1 MDIFSFV
8 PKTPDDKKVS
18 QLLKDVYNKYNILTK
33 SLNKNSSI
41 RLKNEEIK
49 KLVVTWETLFSY
61 SYVVDTVH
69 KESSIIDIGL
79 RHLIELVTISDDIV
93 PLEFFEWIGAIL
105 FRTYCYVPPN
115 HLIAKLIED
124 YAPQVC
130 SLHNKD
136 TEYEYLSRIKTI
148 FYGIHEDESV
158 VTLFETNENI
168 NSDLTKV
175 EVNVQCDQRKVYL
188 KRILLQVL
196 ASADFVF
203 QKSSNFEVLHQL
215 IIPVMDIMTRKNEPV
230 ATTMLCLR
238 FLSLVLPLID
248 PLYSL
253 SGHIYSYIFK
263 VFRTIDDDFIDFV
276 EDNSFASLYKE
287 IVGYASS
294 VRECLSIWLCR
305 VPQKYGPTLHE
316 LTLFSKVGIKV
327 LSYVSLC
334 SNPSVVMTSMISDIC
349 NFLIHASTL
358 PTYSNDYF
366 INEFKSCVKKMIE
379 CIFTSGKNI
388 PKNVILALFNFYIS
402 TNDDL
407 ETEEFLSKLCDQSK
421 SILKRI
427 KNQNAILSLIM
438 ACQATD
444 TIKCQFVPD
453 ITQIKNI
460 ITNIVEECPN
470 EESFEELF
478 RYIAEFLPLYT
489 SDPSTLFLL
498 LLQPWLDVK
507 CLFDKE
513 PPEKYFLYLGNNTF
527 INSSKFKALSIP
539 CIVKIQQENAL
550 RRSIY
555 HYSLM
560 NSPDDIQHIALEY
573 APIFVSQCGNSV
585 FNSISFDIMKKM
597 MNPGV
602 YLDKSKLKL
611 FITSLSE
618 IICALDKNN
627 VFENNK
633 IKCVLCTKNEKS
645 KNITDIELSEEFIT
659 YFVKIIEDENNDD
672 EIRIKLSSLL
682 TSIFKHTSI
691 RTDYFLQIAKGF
703 FKMLGYYRSENCNSM
718 NVCLQEVV
726 SRDIPKEILSI
737 LRTSLDSLNPEN
749 HYPYLNIISTTI
761 NEGPFLLSCI
771 SRMISLAADFCC
783 HGDRTVVDM
792 SKKIIIVNAKKA
804 GVPTE
809 TLLKRYSHSVIPLIT
824 QIILDRLSP
833 TSNRPEI
840 LSDSEKGNL
849 INSYF
854 RQLADIFNI
863 HPKGSS
869 NDRLLATVRETIK
882 YVVAKLLFV
891 DESQKKSSKY
901 LLNHFASYVLK
912 ESLSQLISRSINV
925 AFEFF
930 FMSSYRRDLALS
942 YIEELTGKE
951 ITSIIFENR
960 SSLKLTFL
968 QNLSRN
974 KATCLKHLSTLFWND
989 RNNAFSLT
997 KIIEENVMGIFAGFR
1012 MSILEEERYYHRSKD
1027 LQSLA
1032 VLISIVDEE
1041 FVNKVSNKLLT
1052 LLRSLSIFGE
1062 IAIPPW
1068 YCFMEK
1074 LSVKKKVELLPK
1086 IITSVAMLLQFP
1098 TSQSIINNFLQ
1109 LRLKEKLCAEEKER
1123 FDRVFSIIYMCNL
1136 KDHGNKFNSEF
1147 MHEYGPVLDVQCAP
1161 KATITNCAKVLYE
1174 EGSEIVEITLKRLDS
1189 LLDGSTID
1197 DQLSQELI
1205 PAILYAIRC
1214 NNSKNIRKL
1223 ACLVLGKI
1231 GAVDPGRLRSHFK
1244 NTDEL
1249 SYGKSIEYDNF
1260 MADTPQD
1267 FLIELLENL
1276 CQLLLGC
1283 INAKDTDN
1291 ISYAIQKVLKEVING
1306 TEDGSKVWEKLSE
1319 NCKTELKP
1327 FTNCGL
1333 YLHPLQKNSVDNRIP
1348 VVSYLITGNYH
1359 SWSKAFYFTLSENL
1373 TNVVVGKALSAAS
1386 FVVHVDNPE
1395 FFFYLLKNVVIQ
1407 AFIEKNGKIIEGCK
1421 KEFCEI
1427 FKRSLTESG
1436 WIRVAAQSIFA
1447 LLDELTLFAYKKKES
1462 EKNGLQSEILKF
1474 IYDDIYILKYNN
1486 KRLVISAAEACQCWF
1501 RALKLTEYFM
1511 DQDSCELSQTLY
1523 HNIAKIS
1530 MELDDFDNTL
1540 GCYEC
1545 IEDNFVPTS
1554 EETILALEASR
1565 NYTEALALYGQ
1576 SKSSPVS
1583 MIDCLLK
1590 IDQPNLAFSQI
1601 ASILKSYTLTEDDK
1615 KRLEE
1620 RRIVTLWKLS
1630 YWDQLDD
1637 SIGQSGDI
1645 QFESWEA
1652 SSAAIFNAIHKN
1664 DEVLLNKAIN
1674 DCYDKVEVELSAVI
1688 LQNRESYEQAYRYIQ
1703 KLHMLFEISDS
1714 KRFLFVDA
1722 NESITKQNKEFTN
1735 VLYKWKKRADK
1746 CIQGGG
1752 ALEPILANRREILKM
1767 LPNDDSSKAIGY
1779 EYLHS
1784 AQLARFENNLNSLWS
1799 FMTRAKHYPVNLV
1812 KLAIEEAAYLAK
1824 KNNHSHAIKVL
1835 DRSICKTYRELNVLY
1850 GLNKT
1855 NCFDPDR
1862 MDSEEQFLDE
1872 DKSIYLKARLHEI
1885 DYRIAA
1891 GVGDFE
1897 EIFVMFRKL
1906 ISQTPPP
1913 QQAEKLWYKWAVFM
1927 DNYYSTKSK
1936 YGFDTRS
1943 IRETI
1948 CAYINVLNSGNNYVH
1963 HALPRLLTIWLDYT
1977 HKYHELAECAS
1988 VKLLNEVVV
1997 SAFENKISC
2006 AISYKAIQQI
2016 FSRLAHPD
2024 ATVFHALKSLVITL
2038 IDKFPHQCLWHIMGI
2053 YRMEIKNNANT
2064 IRISRMKEI
2073 IQFACTELKFKQ
2085 DFRYTVRAYDY
2096 FSGTLMDIGNK
2107 NTKSDKIKSIEI
2119 PRLKDFFR
2127 NSKLISKSGSRILY
2141 QKLPSPPKIIL
2152 PMSFLLDDPI
2162 STPSYNCFALT
2173 QNVNNDEISC
2183 SPETINDVY
2192 IYDIDEDFA
2201 ILQSLMKPKRLTLI
2215 GTDGK
2220 KYPILCK
2227 DSDELR
2233 KDLRAMEFNKRV
2245 NSLLVQNPEAR
2256 RRHLRIRT
2264 YTVVPLQEE
2273 GGIIEWVPNLVT
2285 LKLALYSQL
2294 RYKVENF
2301 NSLNNE
2307 TFVKWG
2313 KMPSTL
2319 DRVNFMIQKLPS
2331 VFPKVLGEYYRR
2343 QFVDPGR
2350 WYNARLNYTRSS
2362 ATMCMVGFILGL
2374 GDRHCENILLDQ
2386 KSGEIIHVDYNILFN
2401 KGENLRIPEIVPF
2414 RLTRNVIDGFGPCGV
2429 EGHFRTSC
2437 ELSLATMRDNKE
2449 MLLTLLHSFIHD
2461 PLLEWSGV
2469 ERRAQQSRN
2478 EQNFGGLPMKTDHA
2492 PIDAKN
2498 AIINIDRRLSGFIVT
2513 PIFFKDRYNN
2523 YPMSVNG
2530 QVNKLIN
2537 IAKDNKY
2544 LAKMYVGWAPYL

>member
-1 MDIFSFV
+1 MNIFSFV
-8 PKTPDDKKVS
+8 PKTADDNKVS
-18 QLLKDVYNKYNILTK
+18 ELLKDVYNKYNSLSK
-33 SLNKNSSI
+33 SLNKSSNI
-41 RLKNEEIK
+41 RLRNEELR
-49 KLVVTWETLFSY
+49 KLVLTWETLFSY
-61 SYVVDTVH
+61 NYVVDTVH
-69 KESSIIDIGL
+69 KDSNIIDIGL
-79 RHLIELVTISDDIV
+79 RHLIELITISDDIV

-130 SLHNKD
+130 SLHDKD
-136 TEYEYLSRIKTI
+136 TEYEYLNRIKTI
-148 FYGIHEDESV
+148 FYGIHEGESV
-158 VTLFETNENI
+158 VVLFETNENMNNGLPKI
-168 NSDLTKV
+168 
-175 EVNVQCDQRKVYL
+175 EVNVQCEQRKIYL

-203 QKSSNFEVLHQL
+203 QKASNFEVLHQL
-215 IIPVMDIMTRKNEPV
+215 VIPVMDIMSMKSEPV

-238 FLSLVLPLID
+238 FLSLILPLID

-253 SGHIYSYIFK
+253 SAHMYSYIFK
-263 VFRTIDDDFIDFV
+263 IFKTIDDDFMDFV
-276 EDNSFASLYKE
+276 EDGSSASLYKE
-287 IVGYASS
+287 VVGYASDIQK
-294 VRECLSIWLCR
+294 CLSIWLCKT
-305 VPQKYGPTLHE
+305 PQKYGPTLHE
-316 LTLFSKVGIKV
+316 LTLFSKIGKKILHYVG
-327 LSYVSLC
+327 LC
-334 SNPSVVMTSMISDIC
+334 SNPSILITSMLGDIC
-349 NFLIHASTL
+349 MFLAHASTL
-358 PTYSNDYF
+358 QSYTSNCF
-366 INEFKSCVKKMIE
+366 INEFKNNVGEMIRS
-379 CIFTSGKNI
+379 IFANKKNI
-388 PKNVILALFNFYIS
+388 KKDVILALFNFYIS
-402 TNDDL
+402 TSTDV
-407 ETEEFLSKLCDQSK
+407 EIEVFLSQLCGQST
-421 SILKRI
+421 SILTSIR
-427 KNQNAILSLIM
+427 NQSAILSFIM
-438 ACQATD
+438 ACQTSD
-444 TIKCQFVPD
+444 YIKSQFVPNGE
-453 ITQIKNI
+453 KFLEI
-460 ITNIVEECPN
+460 IRCIDKECPN

-489 SDPSTLFLL
+489 SDPSVLMVVLV
-498 LLQPWLDVK
+498 QPWLDITS
-507 CLFDKE
+507 LFDGE
-513 PPEKYFLYLGNNTF
+513 LLNKYSSSHFSRYKF
-527 INSSKFKALSIP
+527 INDNKFKALSIP
-539 CIVKIQQENAL
+539 CIVKLQLENTL

-555 HYSLM
+555 HYSLV
-560 NSPDDIQHIALEY
+560 NASDDIQQIALEH
-573 APIFVSQCGNSV
+573 APIFVSQCGSTV
-585 FNSISFDIMKKM
+585 FSSISFDIMEKM
-597 MNPGV
+597 MESKV
-602 YLDKSKLKL
+602 SVDETKLKL

-618 IICALDKNN
+618 IICSLDKNN
-627 VFENNK
+627 VFENKK
-633 IKCVLCTKNEKS
+633 IRCIACTKNEKS
-645 KNITDIELSEEFIT
+645 KAIIDIELSKEFIT
-659 YFVKIIEDENNDD
+659 YFIEVLEDENNND

-682 TSIFKHTSI
+682 TSILKHTSI

-718 NVCLQEVV
+718 NICLQEVV
-726 SRDIPKEILSI
+726 SRDIPRDILSI

-761 NEGPFLLSCI
+761 SEGPFLLSCI
-771 SRMISLAADFCC
+771 SRMISLAADFCF

-792 SKKIIIVNAKKA
+792 SRKIIIVNAKKA
-804 GVPTE
+804 GIPTE
-809 TLLKRYSHSVIPLIT
+809 TLLKRYNHTVIPLIT
-824 QIILDRLSP
+824 QIILDRLTPSP
-833 TSNRPEI
+833 SRPEI

-854 RQLADIFNI
+854 RQLAEIFNI
-863 HPKGSS
+863 HPRGSP
-869 NDRLLATVRETIK
+869 NERLLITVKETIK

-891 DESQKKSSKY
+891 EDCQKKSSKY
-901 LLNHFASYVLK
+901 ILNHFANYVLK
-912 ESLSQLISRSINV
+912 ENLSQLISRSINV

-930 FMSSYRRDLALS
+930 FMTSYRREFALTF
-942 YIEELTGKE
+942 IEEITGKE
-951 ITSIIFENR
+951 VTSIIFENR

-989 RNNAFSLT
+989 RENSFSIT

-1012 MSILEEERYYHRSKD
+1012 MSILEEERYYHRN
-1027 LQSLA
+1027 
-1032 VLISIVDEE
+1032 EE

-1074 LSVKKKVELLPK
+1074 LSVKKKIELLPK

-1109 LRLKEKLCAEEKER
+1109 LRLKEKLQVEEKER

-1136 KDHGNKFNSEF
+1136 KDHAEKFNSEYI
-1147 MHEYGPVLDVQCAP
+1147 HEYGSVLDVQCAP
-1161 KATITNCAKVLYE
+1161 MATMTNCAKVLYE

-1231 GAVDPGRLRSHFK
+1231 GAIDPGRLRSNIK
-1244 NTDEL
+1244 DTNEL
-1249 SYGKSIEYDNF
+1249 SYGKSIEYDNY
-1260 MADTPQD
+1260 MADTPQK
-1267 FLIELLENL
+1267 FLVELLENL

-1306 TEDGSKVWEKLSE
+1306 TEDGSSVWANLSE

-1333 YLHPLQKNSVDNRIP
+1333 YPVQRNFIDNRMP
-1348 VVSYLITGNYH
+1348 VVSHLITGSYH
-1359 SWSKAFYFTLSENL
+1359 SWSKAFYFVLSESL
-1373 TNVVVGKALSAAS
+1373 TDLVVGKALSAAA

-1395 FFFYLLKNVVIQ
+1395 FFFYLLKNVMIQ
-1407 AFIEKNGKIIEGCK
+1407 AFIENNIKIIDGCK
-1421 KEFCEI
+1421 NEFYEI
-1427 FKRSLTESG
+1427 FKRSITESG

-1447 LLDELTLFAYKKKES
+1447 LLDELTSFAYTKKI
-1462 EKNGLQSEILKF
+1462 NGVKGFPSKILKF
-1474 IYDDIYILKYNN
+1474 IYDDVYTLKYNN

-1511 DQDSCELSQTLY
+1511 DKDSSNLSQSLY
-1523 HNIAKIS
+1523 NNIAKIS
-1530 MELDDFDNTL
+1530 MKLDDFDNTL

-1545 IEDNFVPTS
+1545 IEDNFVPTN

-1576 SKSSPVS
+1576 SESSPVS

-1601 ASILKSYTLTEDDK
+1601 ANILKSYTLTEDDK

-1637 SIGQSGDI
+1637 SIGQSGEV

-1664 DEVLLNKAIN
+1664 DEVLLNKTIN

-1688 LQNRESYEQAYRYIQ
+1688 LQNRESYAQAYRHIQ
-1703 KLHMLFEISDS
+1703 KLHMLFEITDS

-1722 NESITKQNKEFTN
+1722 NESMTKQNKEFTN
-1735 VLYKWKKRADK
+1735 VLFKWKKRASK
-1746 CIQGGG
+1746 CIQGGR

-1767 LPNDDSSKAIGY
+1767 LPNDDSNKAIGC

-1812 KLAIEEAAYLAK
+1812 KIAIEEAAYLAK
-1824 KNNHSHAIKVL
+1824 KNNYSHAIKIL
-1835 DRSICKTYRELNVLY
+1835 DRSLSKTYRELNMLY
-1850 GLNKT
+1850 GLDGGRNRSDESSMDT
-1855 NCFDPDR
+1855 N
-1862 MDSEEQFLDE
+1862 EQFSDE
-1872 DKSIYLKARLHEI
+1872 DKNVYLKARLDEI
-1885 DYRIAA
+1885 DYRISA

-1897 EIFVMFRKL
+1897 EILVMFRKL
-1906 ISQTPPP
+1906 ISITPPP

-1927 DNYYSTKSK
+1927 DNYYSTKNKS
-1936 YGFDTRS
+1936 GFDIVS
-1943 IRETI
+1943 IKGTI
-1948 CAYINVLNSGNNYVH
+1948 RAYINVLESGNNYAH

-1977 HKYHELAECAS
+1977 HKYHELSEFNH
-1988 VKLLNEVVV
+1988 VKSLNEVVV
-1997 SAFENKISC
+1997 SAFETKITS

-2024 ATVFHALKSLVITL
+2024 AAVFDALKSLVITL
-2038 IDKFPHQCLWHIMGI
+2038 IEKFPHQCLWHIMGI
-2053 YRMEIKNNANT
+2053 YRMAIKNNSNA
-2064 IRISRMKEI
+2064 IRISRMKKI
-2073 IQFACTELKFKQ
+2073 IEFACTQLKFKH
-2085 DFRYTVRAYDY
+2085 DFKYTVRAYDY
-2096 FSGTLMDIGNK
+2096 FSGALMDIGDK
-2107 NTKSDKIKSIEI
+2107 NTKSDKIKALEI
-2119 PRLKDFFR
+2119 PKLKSFFKE
-2127 NSKLISKSGSRILY
+2127 SKLTSNSGHRTLC

-2162 STPSYNCFALT
+2162 PTPSFNSFTLT
-2173 QNVNNDEISC
+2173 QNINNDKVSC
-2183 SPETINDVY
+2183 TPEAINDVY
-2192 IYDIDEDFA
+2192 IHDIDENVI
-2201 ILQSLMKPKRLTLI
+2201 ILQSLMRPKRLTLI
-2215 GTDGK
+2215 GSDGK

-2273 GGIIEWVPNLVT
+2273 GGIIEWVPDLVT
-2285 LKLALYSQL
+2285 LKLALYSQFQE
-2294 RYKVENF
+2294 KHKNF
-2301 NSLNNE
+2301 NAINNE
-2307 TFVKWG
+2307 IFLKWT
-2313 KMPSTL
+2313 KIPSTL
-2319 DRVNFMIQKLPS
+2319 ERINFMVKQIPNY
-2331 VFPKVLGEYYRR
+2331 FPKVLGEYYQK
-2343 QFVDPGR
+2343 QFVDPGQ

-2401 KGENLRIPEIVPF
+2401 KGEQLRIPEIVPF
-2414 RLTRNVIDGFGPCGV
+2414 RLTRNIIDGFGPCGV

-2437 ELSLATMRDNKE
+2437 ELSLSTMRDNKE

-2513 PIFFKDRYNN
+2513 PVFFKYKHNN

-2537 IAKDNKY
+2537 IAKDNGN